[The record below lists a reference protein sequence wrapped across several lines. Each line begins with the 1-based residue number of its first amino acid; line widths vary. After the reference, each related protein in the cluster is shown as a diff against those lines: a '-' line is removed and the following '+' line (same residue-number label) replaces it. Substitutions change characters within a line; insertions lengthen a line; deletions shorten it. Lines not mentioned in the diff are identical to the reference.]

1 MTDTPATSL
10 QPFTVS
16 QTIQAPPSRVFE
28 AWTDPEQISRW
39 FIPVDG
45 WSAPPALISVDA
57 RPGGTWRVSM
67 VDEKGET
74 FPAVF
79 HYREV
84 DAPNRLVFTTGAP
97 DHDPN
102 DPNAALLSVT
112 LEGRDGATD
121 LTFHGTSSD
130 PEQQEAAGWQ
140 AMFERM
146 ADQLASS

>member
-1 MTDTPATSL
+1 MTDTPGTNL
-10 QPFTVS
+10 QPFTIHQS
-16 QTIQAPPSRVFE
+16 IKASPTRVFE
-28 AWTDPEQISRW
+28 AWTDPARISNW
-39 FIPVDG
+39 FVPVDG
-45 WSAPPALISVDA
+45 WTAPIDLISVDA

-67 VDEKGET
+67 VDDTGEA

-102 DPNAALLSVT
+102 APDAALLKVT
-112 LEGRDGATD
+112 LEERDGGTEM
-121 LTFHGTSSD
+121 TFEGTSSD
-130 PEQQEAAGWQ
+130 PEQQEAAGWT

-146 ADQLASS
+146 AGQLAG